1 MLNTGSELA
10 PSTAGPLA
18 VRAHFP
24 PHFTPEG
31 ADMPASHTTRT
42 LALAFTV
49 AAVACTQ
56 RPDAAASDTAEAAES
71 IAGGA
76 GSTPRDGCSLVT
88 AEEASVILGERVTAR
103 PTGKSGGTWNGC
115 VYEPEKGGIDTYIMQ
130 VHWHDGQE
138 QMSVA
143 KRGMKI
149 AAKGMQTEGVDVARM
164 MALEPVEGLGDEA
177 YFNPIVPSY
186 VRKGDILIEADLRAV
201 RNARQAWE
209 EMSRKALSRL

>member
-1 MLNTGSELA
+1 MS
-10 PSTAGPLA
+10 
-18 VRAHFP
+18 
-24 PHFTPEG
+24 
-31 ADMPASHTTRT
+31 ASHTTRT
-42 LALAFTV
+42 LALAFAL

-56 RPDAAASDTAEAAES
+56 RPDAAASDTGRAAETK
-71 IAGGA
+71 AAGA
-76 GSTPRDGCSLVT
+76 GDSPRDGCSLVT
-88 AEEASVILGERVTAR
+88 AEEASAILAEPVTAR
-103 PTGKSGGTWNGC
+103 PTGKSGGTRSGC
-115 VYEPEKGGIDTYIMQ
+115 IYGPEKGGFNTYIMQ
-130 VHWHDGQE
+130 VHWRDGQE
-138 QMSVA
+138 QMGVA

-149 AAKGMQTEGVDVARM
+149 AAKGMQTEGVDVAQM